1 MTNIMHVF
9 AEEVRREFTANVSH
23 ELRTPLQTIAGSSEL
38 LSNGMVA
45 ADDVP
50 KFASR
55 INKEAKRLIALVED
69 IIKLSHLDEESS
81 GIVSEKI
88 DLLEV
93 AKMTA
98 INLTPVAQKAD
109 VEINVSGEPSIV
121 TGKSELL
128 TSIVYNL
135 CDNAIKYNRKGGR
148 VDVEVKSFIDCVKL
162 SVSDT
167 GIGIPIEQQ
176 SRIFE
181 RF

>member
-1 MTNIMHVF
+1 MEK

-88 DLLEV
+88 DLLDAPPIQQELYSPFYESYV
-93 AKMTA
+93 S
-98 INLTPVAQKAD
+98 VR
-109 VEINVSGEPSIV
+109 EIFSKKNW
-121 TGKSELL
+121 
-128 TSIVYNL
+128 
-135 CDNAIKYNRKGGR
+135 
-148 VDVEVKSFIDCVKL
+148 
-162 SVSDT
+162 
-167 GIGIPIEQQ
+167 
-176 SRIFE
+176 
-181 RF
+181 